1 MTLRR
6 LVAIAFA
13 ILACAAALWYLRDPP
28 WLLSMTS
35 GLRDVRRDGAGNTFR
50 TMAGH
55 ASFFVPT
62 DAASVEIPLR
72 GVFESDKDWPITVTI
87 AIDDRPADRL
97 TLTDASW
104 RMSTLRLP
112 APASRRVRRIDI
124 RADRTRT
131 DQRAVEVGEWK
142 SIRP

>member
-1 MTLRR
+1 MIRR
-6 LVAIAFA
+6 RPLAIAFA
-13 ILACAAALWYLRDPP
+13 ILACAAALAYLRDPP
-28 WLLSMTS
+28 WLLTMTS
-35 GLRDVRRDGAGNTFR
+35 GLREERRDPAGKTFR
-50 TMAGH
+50 TRAGH

-72 GVFESDKDWPITVTI
+72 GVFESEKDWPITVTI

-104 RMSTLRLP
+104 RVSTLRLP
-112 APASRRVRRIDI
+112 PPSGRRVRRIDI
-124 RADRTRT
+124 RADRTRS